1 MRSKLCSALGVAL
14 MGVNGIAS
22 AITDSDVN
30 SIIPFNFANPGA
42 RSLGM
47 GGAFLGLADDATAA
61 YTNPAGLTQLLEPEI
76 SVEGRHTAFSVPYLA
91 GGSYTVDPFDT
102 SGLKSADA
110 NSSSN
115 NLSFMSVSFPH
126 ERWSFAFYRNET
138 LRYDNSFGAGF
149 EGATVE
155 VPGIGVD
162 NIYPIAGNQSVRI
175 IDYGF
180 SAAFRVNDM
189 LSLGAGIS
197 YYQFDINSF
206 VGRYSD
212 QFFTN
217 PGVLLNQQ
225 AQSGSDSDYGFNLG
239 ARFAFNEQWS
249 AGLAYREGPKFK
261 YHANATIAA
270 LPQDNGDGTFTA
282 VGIPPTLVEQF
293 DDVRFKVPDVWSMGI
308 AWRPT
313 DAWRIDFDVDRVMY
327 SQVSDNM
334 TSLFGFVPGTLKRL
348 EIPDGT
354 EYHLGAEYTFA
365 SMSYP
370 VSIRAGAWH
379 DPRHSLAYKGNPL
392 DDPSYN
398 ASQGLF
404 GPLALAAVYGV
415 SKGSQTHG
423 AIGAGMAFKQ
433 FQIDFGAD
441 FSDLVDT
448 YSISAVWRF

>member
-1 MRSKLCSALGVAL
+1 MLSTAIGLALLGVSGA
-14 MGVNGIAS
+14 AS

-30 SIIPFNFANPGA
+30 SVIPFNFANPGA

-76 SVEGRHTAFSVPYLA
+76 SVEGRHTSYSVPYLA
-91 GGSYTVDPFDT
+91 GGSYTVDPLNT

-110 NSSSN
+110 DSSTS
-115 NLSFMSVSFPH
+115 NLSFMSVVFPH

-138 LRYDNSFGAGF
+138 LRYDNDFGGSF

-155 VPGIGVD
+155 VPGVGTD
-162 NIYPIAGNQSVRI
+162 NIFPIAGHQSVKI

-180 SAAFRVNDM
+180 SAAFRISDM
-189 LSLGAGIS
+189 ISLGAGLS
-197 YYQFDINSF
+197 YYQFDIGSY

-225 AQSGSDSDYGFNLG
+225 TQFGSDSDYGFNLG
-239 ARFAFNEQWS
+239 ARFAFSENWS
-249 AGLAYREGPKFK
+249 IGLAYREGPKFK
-261 YHANATIAA
+261 YHADTAFTSTTQQN
-270 LPQDNGDGTFTA
+270 PDGSFTA
-282 VGIPPTLVEQF
+282 TPTPPVPLQHF
-293 DDVRFKVPDVWSMGI
+293 DDVRFKVPDVWSAGL

-313 DAWRIDFDVDRVMY
+313 DAWRIDLDVDRVMY
-327 SQVSDNM
+327 SQVTDNM
-334 TSLFGFVPGTLKRL
+334 TSLFGFTPDTLKRL
-348 EIPDGT
+348 AIPDGT

-365 SMSYP
+365 SMSNP
-370 VSIRAGAWH
+370 VSIRAGVWH

-398 ASQGLF
+398 PSQELF

-423 AIGAGMAFKQ
+423 AVGVGMAFKQ

-441 FSDLVDT
+441 FSNIVDT

>member
-1 MRSKLCSALGVAL
+1 MRSMLSTAIGVAL
-14 MGVNGIAS
+14 LGISGVAF

-30 SIIPFNFANPGA
+30 SVIPFNFANPGA

-76 SVEGRHTAFSVPYLA
+76 SVEGRHTSFSVPYLA
-91 GGSYTVDPFDT
+91 GGSYTVDPLNT

-110 NSSSN
+110 DSSTG
-115 NLSFMSVSFPH
+115 NLSFMSVVFPH
-126 ERWSFAFYRNET
+126 DRWSFAFYRNET
-138 LRYDNSFGAGF
+138 LRYDNDFGAGF
-149 EGATVE
+149 EGTTVE
-155 VPGIGVD
+155 VPGVGVD
-162 NIYPIAGNQSVRI
+162 NIFPIAGHQSVKI

-180 SAAFRVNDM
+180 SAAFRISDM
-189 LSLGAGIS
+189 ISLGAGLS
-197 YYQFDINSF
+197 YYQYDISSY

-225 AQSGSDSDYGFNLG
+225 TQFGSDSDYGFNLG
-239 ARFAFNEQWS
+239 ARFAFNEHWS
-249 AGLAYREGPKFK
+249 LGLGYREGPKFK
-261 YHANATIAA
+261 YHSNAAITG
-270 LPQDNGDGTFTA
+270 LGQPNDDGTFTA
-282 VGIPPTLVEQF
+282 VTFPPVQIEQF
-293 DDVRFKVPDVWSMGI
+293 DDVRFKVPDVWSIGL

-313 DAWRIDFDVDRVMY
+313 DAWRIDVDVDRVMY
-327 SQVSDNM
+327 SQVSDNI
-334 TSLFGFVPGTLKRL
+334 TSLFGFVPDTLKRL

-365 SMSYP
+365 QMSFP
-370 VSIRAGAWH
+370 VSVRAGVWH
-379 DPRHSLAYKGNPL
+379 DPRHSLAYQGNPL
-392 DDPSYN
+392 DDPSYSVEKN
-398 ASQGLF
+398 QF

-423 AIGAGMAFKQ
+423 AVGIGVVFKQ
-433 FQIDFGAD
+433 FQVDFGAD

-448 YSISAVWRF
+448 YSLSAVWRF